1 MTKNLKWIILFLT
14 PATLFFLYV
23 YAIPIIVLFTTSFTE
38 WTIGTAPKFIGIN
51 NYIDLLTNDSDFI
64 KAGINTGIW
73 ILLQSTIHVALGVL
87 CALILARK
95 KFYWKFTRTV
105 YMIPNIISSAA
116 LGMMFLMIFNPT
128 FGAVNSLIRIMGI
141 KDFGHNWFLSDS
153 TAFLAVTIIWLPFAA
168 NITILVLAEMSSIP
182 PSILEAAYIDGVNA
196 WKKIRY
202 LTIPMLK
209 PTFILLF
216 LFGLGGIL
224 RGSFDLFYNLIGN
237 NSVLYPQTD
246 IIDTYVFR
254 SLVGQYN
261 FSMGAAAG
269 FYQSVFGLVIV
280 LAVNFV
286 VKKVDPDNALF

>member
-182 PSILEAAYIDGVNA
+182 PSILEAAYIDGAGEVQTN
-196 WKKIRY
+196 IR
-202 LTIPMLK
+202 
-209 PTFILLF
+209 
-216 LFGLGGIL
+216 
-224 RGSFDLFYNLIGN
+224 
-237 NSVLYPQTD
+237 
-246 IIDTYVFR
+246 
-254 SLVGQYN
+254 
-261 FSMGAAAG
+261 
-269 FYQSVFGLVIV
+269 IV
-280 LAVNFV
+280 LPMVHRIIGTSTLLAATSMLQKLDVIMITTSGGPGNTTLNLPMYVYETALRQNNFGKANTAGVYMIIIGLIV
-286 VKKVDPDNALF
+286 VKSINWIYRMDESDI